1 MSDTSVKQNAAKKKD
16 GIGLVKLCVRL
27 TLTEEAL
34 GTSSASKELH
44 REYIA
49 SKAPDAKS
57 TEEEVAALGVDAV
70 DEKGRTVFPRMA
82 IGGDED
88 VPFVYDYQIK
98 GFFKDAAK
106 MMKKVSGSECAKV
119 RAFKQA
125 IDGLIFI
132 DRRKIPWMSADGTPA
147 HVGPSCERPL
157 RASNADGRARGNRIE
172 RDRPGWVPA
181 GVRHRPARQDA
192 HADGQGVPDLRT
204 PTRAVPV
211 AQLRQGHVHVGGHRA
226 GDGIRRIGFATP
238 SRGIAS
244 APPRFAWQRIGMA

>member
-1 MSDTSVKQNAAKKKD
+1 MSNTSVTESSAKKKD

-57 TEEEVAALGVDAV
+57 MEDEVAALGVDAV

-82 IGGDED
+82 IGEDED
-88 VPFVYDYQIK
+88 VPFIFDYQLK

-106 MMKKVSGSECAKV
+106 MMKKVSGSECSKV
-119 RAFKQA
+119 RAYKQA

-132 DRRKIPWMSADGTPA
+132 DRRKIPWMSADGAPV
-147 HVGPSCERPL
+147 HVGPYCERPL
-157 RASNADGRARGNRIE
+157 RASTTGARNPCTTR
-172 RDRPGWVPA
+172 RRP
-181 GVRHRPARQDA
+181 
-192 HADGQGVPDLRT
+192 
-204 PTRAVPV
+204 
-211 AQLRQGHVHVGGHRA
+211 
-226 GDGIRRIGFATP
+226 P
-238 SRGIAS
+238 SRSSTAMPRD
-244 APPRFAWQRIGMA
+244 PPRRRSCPTSRRAPSA

>member
-1 MSDTSVKQNAAKKKD
+1 MRSEISMSDTSVKQSAGKKKD

-44 REYIA
+44 KEYIA
-49 SKAPDAKS
+49 SKAPGAKS

-70 DEKGRTVFPRMA
+70 DEKGRTVFPRMTV
-82 IGGDED
+82 GDDED

-119 RAFKQA
+119 RAYKQA
-125 IDGLIFI
+125 IDGLIFV
-132 DRRKIPWMSADGTPA
+132 DRRKIPWMSADGTPV

-157 RASNADGRARGNRIE
+157 RASTPMGE
-172 RDRPGWVPA
+172 RVAIASSETVPA
-181 GVRHRPARQDA
+181 GSQLEFGIVLLDRTLTPMVKECLTYGR
-192 HADGQGVPDLRT
+192 LRGLCQWRNSGKGT
-204 PTRAVPV
+204 FTWEAIEPETKYGA
-211 AQLRQGHVHVGGHRA
+211 
-226 GDGIRRIGFATP
+226 
-238 SRGIAS
+238 
-244 APPRFAWQRIGMA
+244 

>member
-1 MSDTSVKQNAAKKKD
+1 MESIMSDTSVKQAAAKKKD
-16 GIGLVKLCVRL
+16 GINLVKLCVRL

-34 GTSSASKELH
+34 GTSSSSKELH
-44 REYIA
+44 KEYIA

-82 IGGDED
+82 IGDDDD

-106 MMKKVSGSECAKV
+106 MMKKVGGSECAKV
-119 RAFKQA
+119 RAYKQA
-125 IDGLIFI
+125 IDGLIFV

-157 RASNADGRARGNRIE
+157 RASTPMGE
-172 RDRPGWVPA
+172 RVAIASSETVPA
-181 GVRHRPARQDA
+181 GSQLEFGIVLLDRTLMPMVKECLTYGR
-192 HADGQGVPDLRT
+192 LRGLCQWRNSGKGT
-204 PTRAVPV
+204 FTWEAIEPETEYGRV
-211 AQLRQGHVHVGGHRA
+211 
-226 GDGIRRIGFATP
+226 GFATP

-244 APPRFAWQRIGMA
+244 ACKAAE